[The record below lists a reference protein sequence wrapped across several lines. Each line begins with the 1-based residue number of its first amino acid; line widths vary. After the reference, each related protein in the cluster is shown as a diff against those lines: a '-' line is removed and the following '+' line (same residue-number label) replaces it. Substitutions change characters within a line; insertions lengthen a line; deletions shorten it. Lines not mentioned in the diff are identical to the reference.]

1 MKHLAI
7 LSVLALSA
15 CAPDPTLNMEKP
27 QSPQMQPG
35 GVPSPDTQRVT
46 VSRVGIFSDDLAYG
60 DRRGVYVIIDKETGR
75 EYIGV
80 SGVGISETGRHF
92 VPQTTI
98 VGKAVMTTQRPVSD
112 ER

>member
-35 GVPSPDTQRVT
+35 GVLSPDTRRVT

-60 DRRGVYVIIDKETGR
+60 NRRGVYIIVDNETGR

-98 VGKAVMTTQRPVSD
+98 VGKAVMTTQRPVPD